1 MSRRRME
8 DFVPKHIPVIR
19 IEKTWDTHSP
29 CRWGDGNTVLTFAK
43 TCGFPLITERGDCWE
58 LALSRE
64 YREVE
69 SSKKF
74 DAHQTD

>member
-1 MSRRRME
+1 MSRRRIE

-19 IEKTWDTHSP
+19 VEKTWEILHP
-29 CRWGDGNTVLTFAK
+29 GGGDGNTVLTFTK
-43 TCGFPLITERGDCWE
+43 TCGLPLITERGDCWE

-69 SSKKF
+69 SSKKI
-74 DAHQTD
+74 DAHQIY